1 MRVTATV
8 RRGLWI
14 RRIAAALCF
23 ALLTPPV
30 LAAQTA
36 TQSFPGASAQSVLR
50 FTHAE
55 AVRAD
60 WDSVA
65 PPVSGWIPVHLTDMW
80 TTQWPRHNG
89 VVWYR
94 LRWDQR
100 DAQPPLGLLLDY
112 VSLADAVYVNGSL
125 IHRDPHLREPLSR
138 SWIKP
143 QYFLLDAPLLRAGKN
158 TVLVRVSGLAAYEP
172 GLGTVSVGD
181 PRVLHARYE
190 RGVWLRSDMRIFDLT
205 TDIVLATLFGLLW
218 LMRRKDTLYGW
229 FALASL
235 CGAAYSWNF
244 VASSP
249 WPFASTDAWMALHTA
264 LHMAMAASFALFLLR
279 YGDVRWPWIER
290 FLLIVAALALGCAL
304 ALPHWFGP
312 WRVIWQIPA
321 MITLYAAI
329 LGFIIHALRSRR
341 TELLIPAGFLILPI
355 LAAVHDNLVQAGVI
369 AGETF
374 LSDLTSPVTLI
385 GVSFV
390 LAYRFVVAMRRVERF
405 NLELAHEIETATDEL
420 RATLQREQALGMT
433 NARIH
438 ERLNLVRDLHD
449 GFGGSLLGAI
459 AELECGPDGAVR
471 DATAQ
476 VLRDL
481 RDDLRLV
488 IDTTTHATNCD
499 LAELLAPLRH
509 RCTQRLELAGIASDW
524 HCEGLDGLKLDT
536 ARSLDVLRLLQEAL
550 TNVLKHSGASR
561 VGISMRRANACLQVE
576 VRDDGRGFT
585 AAASPTHL
593 GAGLASLRA
602 RAARL
607 GCALEILS
615 EPGQGACV
623 RCTVEIRAKAA

>member
-1 MRVTATV
+1 MQQGGAIPWV
-8 RRGLWI
+8 R
-14 RRIAAALCF
+14 
-23 ALLTPPV
+23 ALLALGLVFLALPVCAAPATPVVPLPQV
-30 LAAQTA
+30 
-36 TQSFPGASAQSVLR
+36 SAHVVLR
-50 FTHAE
+50 LAHAE
-55 AVRAD
+55 AVPTG
-60 WDSVA
+60 WDSA
-65 PPVSGWIPVHLTDMW
+65 TPPASGWTPVHLTDLW

-94 LRWDQR
+94 LRWNQS
-100 DAQPPLGLLLDY
+100 DARQPIGLLLDS
-112 VSLADAVYVNGSL
+112 VCLADAVYVNGSL

-143 QYFLLDAPLLRAGKN
+143 HYFLLDAPLLRAGEN
-158 TVLVRVSGLAAYEP
+158 TLLVRVSGLAAYAP
-172 GLGTVSVGD
+172 GLGVVRVGD
-181 PRVLHARYE
+181 PRVLHVRYA
-190 RGVWLRSDMRIFDLT
+190 RGVWLRRDMRIFDLT

-235 CGAAYSWNF
+235 SGAVYGWNF
-244 VASSP
+244 VANSP
-249 WPFASTDAWMALHTA
+249 WPFASTDAWMAVHTA
-264 LHMAMAASFALFLLR
+264 MHMVMAASFALFLLR
-279 YGDVRWPWIER
+279 YGDVRWPRVER
-290 FLLIVAALALGCAL
+290 FLLIVAALALACAL

-341 TELLIPAGFLILPI
+341 AELLIPALFLILPV

-369 AGETF
+369 KGETF
-374 LSDLTSPVTLI
+374 LSDLTSPVTLV

-405 NLELAHEIETATDEL
+405 NLELAQEVGAATDQL
-420 RATLQREQALGMT
+420 RATLQREQVLGVA

-459 AELECGPDGAVR
+459 AELESGPDDPVR
-471 DATAQ
+471 NATAQ
-476 VLRDL
+476 MLRDL
-481 RDDLRLV
+481 RDDLRLL
-488 IDTTTHATNCD
+488 IDTSTHANDCD

-509 RCTQRLELAGIASDW
+509 RNTQRLERAGIASEW
-524 HCEGLDGLKLDT
+524 HCEGLDGLRLG
-536 ARSLDVLRLLQEAL
+536 AVRSLDVLRLLQEAL
-550 TNVLKHSGASR
+550 TNVIRHSGATR
-561 VGISMRRANACLQVE
+561 VQISMQRAGARLQVE
-576 VRDDGRGFT
+576 VRDDGRGF
-585 AAASPTHL
+585 AAASLPTHF

-607 GCALEILS
+607 GGMLEIHS
-615 EPGQGACV
+615 EPGRGVCV
-623 RCTVEIRAKAA
+623 RCAFAI